1 MKRDDILGGDI
12 ITFSNGCS
20 YTVVVIGC
28 FKHIMN
34 TLNYKV
40 GASLKDL
47 CDSNLLPKDKSCS
60 IIEIHRHGELIWTKP
75 IEMTIAEIEKALK
88 LTPGSLRIKD

>member
-20 YTVVVIGC
+20 YTVIVIGS
-28 FKHIMN
+28 FKHV
-34 TLNYKV
+34 LNPINYSV
-40 GASLKDL
+40 GANLKDI
-47 CDSNLLPKDKSCS
+47 CDSNLLPKDKSCP
-60 IIEIHRHGELIWTKP
+60 IIEIHRNGELIWTRP
-75 IEMTIAEIEKALK
+75 IEMTIAEIEKALR